1 MSEEA
6 HSATPV
12 ASDRQQQ
19 TAPAIFYLLSA
30 ILIGLFAYRLL
41 VPVHAMPSPTE
52 RNLTIIFDVLMV
64 AGLFGMKRRAPNAQ
78 ALFWIAAAAGVGLL
92 LLRTTGVTG
101 FWSGHLRF
109 TYLPRN

>member
-1 MSEEA
+1 MSENAPPAEA
-6 HSATPV
+6 ALDQP
-12 ASDRQQQ
+12 RQ
-19 TAPAIFYLLSA
+19 TAPAIFYILSILLIA
-30 ILIGLFAYRLL
+30 LFFYRLL
-41 VPVHAMPSPTE
+41 IPVHVMPSPTE
-52 RNLTIIFDVLMV
+52 RNLTILFDILMV